1 MGRIEAVLQLIEKR
15 VRQNKSQVIG
25 LISPQQLSTL
35 GGLRVK
41 LIKPAVEESLQ
52 ASQGCLFSLPDHKEP
67 HSPIDVEE
75 AYVGLTVH
83 RANSEK
89 NSESTGW

>member
-1 MGRIEAVLQLIEKR
+1 MEMTLKEIEGKKKTQA
-15 VRQNKSQVIG
+15 
-25 LISPQQLSTL
+25 L
-35 GGLRVK
+35 GCCRLRNSVHLVSLRVN

-83 RANSEK
+83 
-89 NSESTGW
+89 